1 MNWLIRI
8 SGILVVVGTTASIQR
23 MGPTLPSDVRVEY
36 DRIQTTLDYNNDV
49 KPILSDKC
57 FACHG
62 PDKAK
67 QQAGLRLDK
76 SEAAFALLPENPGKR
91 AIVPKNISAS
101 EAVRRILSKD
111 PEEVMPT
118 PASHLMLT
126 AREGRHHPLDRTGRR
141 VSTTLGLRCTEESNA
156 AGDPRRR
163 KPH

>member
-8 SGILVVVGTTASIQR
+8 SGLLLVVGTTASIR
-23 MGPTLPSDVRVEY
+23 SLGPVLPADVRAEY
-36 DRIQTTLDYNNDV
+36 DRIKAPLDYNADV

-76 SEAAFALLPENPGKR
+76 AEAAYAVLPESPGER
-91 AIVPKNISAS
+91 AIAPRNIASS
-101 EAVRRILSKD
+101 EAVRRILSRD

-118 PASHLMLT
+118 PASHLTLS
-126 AREGRHHPLDRTGRR
+126 AREKAVIIRWIEQGA
-141 VSTTLGLRCTEESNA
+141 V
-156 AGDPRRR
+156 
-163 KPH
+163 